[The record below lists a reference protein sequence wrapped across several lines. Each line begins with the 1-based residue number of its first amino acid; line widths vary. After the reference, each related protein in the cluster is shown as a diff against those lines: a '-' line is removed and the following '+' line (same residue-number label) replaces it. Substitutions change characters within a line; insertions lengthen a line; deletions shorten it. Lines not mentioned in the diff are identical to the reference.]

1 MSKSLSLNFT
11 LNFAD
16 NRLQLEAAGTFYGM
30 PFHGVQPKEDDAKFE
45 VFRHY
50 PLSELEARSL
60 HFRGSNPI
68 HWVEEHMV
76 DLVLLLGFEQGYDL
90 RSADASFRYV
100 PSFIQTEEGASA
112 NGELTPQE
120 AHIYQWSH
128 NREEDVLYLSDN
140 EIEIGRFPVRG
151 PQNYLQLSEFQA
163 DIESRAVRAQESEG
177 PVDD

>member
-1 MSKSLSLNFT
+1 MSKSLSI
-11 LNFAD
+11 NFALSFAH

-30 PFHGVQPKEDDAKFE
+30 PFHGAPPTEEAAKFKI
-45 VFRHY
+45 FRHY

-60 HFRGSNPI
+60 HFKGSNPV

-128 NREEDVLYLSDN
+128 SRMEDALYLSDN

-163 DIESRAVRAQESEG
+163 DIENRAVPAQELEAQQ
-177 PVDD
+177 